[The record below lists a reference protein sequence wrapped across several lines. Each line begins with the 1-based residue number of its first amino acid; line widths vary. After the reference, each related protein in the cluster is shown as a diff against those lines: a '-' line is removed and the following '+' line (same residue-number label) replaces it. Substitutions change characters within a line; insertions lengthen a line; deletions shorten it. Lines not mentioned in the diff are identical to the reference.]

1 MRSCTME
8 RSGVSNNI
16 LSGKT
21 YILSH
26 VCLGVCSCDTCLY
39 GNSSRNKERDIF
51 SRQEVIPI
59 FGYNLCYDVIGSP
72 YIQSLFCYP
81 RRLHEAGWA
90 SGDHGRKE
98 KGAITASGRTPRV
111 LVVDSNGVVCEAT
124 SEVVESL
131 GYPATCETESRKAL
145 SIFSDN
151 PDEFDL
157 AIIEPR
163 MPELAGVDLAIA
175 LRRIR
180 PSFPLLFYAGYL
192 DYPSKQRI
200 EIDCP
205 APVAIK
211 PMTSHELLEAI
222 EGAFRKSRI

>member
-1 MRSCTME
+1 M
-8 RSGVSNNI
+8 
-16 LSGKT
+16 
-21 YILSH
+21 
-26 VCLGVCSCDTCLY
+26 
-39 GNSSRNKERDIF
+39 F
-51 SRQEVIPI
+51 
-59 FGYNLCYDVIGSP
+59 
-72 YIQSLFCYP
+72 
-81 RRLHEAGWA
+81 A
-90 SGDHGRKE
+90 SGFAPAILAFMVIRRGTKRGTYSLGKKLFPSLDTLYAMMSLDHRTFNCSFVIHEGCMRPGGASSDHGRKE
-98 KGAITASGRTPRV
+98 KGAITASGRTPRI
-111 LVVDSNGVVCEAT
+111 LVVDSNKAVCEAT